1 MQHINLSNYKG
12 SITDWTE
19 LNYING
25 GLADNL
31 ADIANIKVNDS
42 CYNYFAKSANILN
55 ITDVAETTTN
65 GITYKVENGAITL
78 NGTSNANTNI
88 WLTIQEITCN
98 GTYYFKVQAIDTSDL
113 TSTSQSPQYDFR
125 WTMNVTVTINNGG
138 PNTTTTID
146 YGKTYTTFLHVQLNV
161 KVENHKIQ
169 DIEVL
174 ECEGIDGETAKPI
187 LQTMIQENKVVVPA
201 IKHAE
206 LGSLVYISCV
216 SCALNEESLSE
227 NSDE

>member
-1 MQHINLSNYKG
+1 MKK
-12 SITDWTE
+12 
-19 LNYING
+19 LNWEKYS
-25 GLADNL
+25 
-31 ADIANIKVNDS
+31 K
-42 CYNYFAKSANILN
+42 Y
-55 ITDVAETTTN
+55 
-65 GITYKVENGAITL
+65 
-78 NGTSNANTNI
+78 
-88 WLTIQEITCN
+88 LTIIALVFIIAA
-98 GTYYFKVQAIDTSDL
+98 GYFVNRHKVQIREAYKLPFYEVDL
-113 TSTSQSPQYDFR
+113 Q
-125 WTMNVTVTINNGG
+125 TVEDGIY
-138 PNTTTTID
+138 

-216 SCALNEESLSE
+216 SCALNEEYLSE